1 MKSWLQDNN
10 IEIYLVH
17 NEEKSVAVERFI
29 RNLKN
34 KIYRCMTS
42 VSRNLPTNKLD
53 NIVFKYNNTRHKT
66 IKIKPIDV
74 KSSSS
79 YSLFNDI
86 IFYYII

>member
-53 NIVFKYNNTRHKT
+53 NIVFKYNNTGHKA

>member
-34 KIYRCMTS
+34 KIYKCMTS
-42 VSRNLPTNKLD
+42 VSRNLPINKLD
-53 NIVFKYNNTRHKT
+53 NIVFNYNNTCHKT